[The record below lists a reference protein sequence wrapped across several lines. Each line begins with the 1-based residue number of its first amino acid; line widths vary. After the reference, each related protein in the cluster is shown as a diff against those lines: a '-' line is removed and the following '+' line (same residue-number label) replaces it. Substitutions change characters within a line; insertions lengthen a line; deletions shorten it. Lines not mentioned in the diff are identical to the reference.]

1 MPFVEN
7 VVEFESWMD
16 NMLKDAKE
24 KLNMT
29 NETIA
34 WILLREGTSYYAKT
48 IGHAP
53 EMPKLI
59 EKYIDELR

>member
-7 VVEFESWMD
+7 VVEFEKWLD
-16 NMLKDAKE
+16 KMLRDAKE

-34 WILLREGTSYYAKT
+34 WILLREGTTYYYKT
-48 IGHAP
+48 LGHKP
-53 EMPKLI
+53 EKPK
-59 EKYIDELR
+59 K